1 MMTEWKRV
9 STGAKVRICTDCA
22 ALPGTKEY
30 DRRVEAQCRAA
41 YAILVAAAKAK
52 QQTDPRA

>member
-9 STGAKVRICTDCA
+9 STGARVRICTDHA
-22 ALPGTKEY
+22 AIPGTQEY
-30 DRRVEAQCRAA
+30 ERRVEAQRRAA

-52 QQTDPRA
+52 QEKNQ